1 MSDDGPLGGG
11 DPFGAMPF
19 FGDLFR
25 MMSSAPSSAWE
36 SARQLAVTVA
46 TEGTSE
52 PNVEPATRIAL
63 EQLGRVADLHVADAS
78 GLSTSIRGRSPEIAA
93 VTRGMW
99 AQRTLDAYRP
109 LLERLATSLSSN
121 QALLPDDLAQ
131 DPAAAM
137 FAPMMQAM
145 APMMLAMTAGSMV
158 GQLATRCLGG
168 FDLPIPRDGTHE
180 LLVLVHNVD
189 EFANEWSLP
198 IDELRLWVCI
208 NEIAHHAVLGIPH
221 VGATLH
227 DLLDAYASG
236 FRPDPS
242 ALFDRIG
249 DLDPTAGVEGLARIQ
264 ESLADPD
271 VVLGVVQSAQQRAML
286 PNLEALVAV
295 IEGFVD
301 HIMDTIGTTLMPAYG
316 RITEAV
322 RRHRVETDRADR
334 FVERILGLNL
344 TQAQY
349 DRGNSFVAGVLERA
363 GDAGLTRLWIDATNL
378 PTPAEVDAP
387 GLWLARIDLPSD

>member
-25 MMSSAPSSAWE
+25 MMSSSPSSAWE
-36 SARQLAVTVA
+36 SARQLAMSVA

-52 PNVEPATRIAL
+52 PNVEPSTRIAL

-78 GLSTSIRGRSPEIAA
+78 GLSTSIGGRMPEIAA
-93 VTRGMW
+93 VTRGAW

-109 LLERLATSLSSN
+109 LLERLAASLSSN
-121 QALLPDDLAQ
+121 QAALPDELAQ

-189 EFANEWSLP
+189 QFAEEWSLP

-236 FRPDPS
+236 FRPDPN
-242 ALFDRIG
+242 ALLDRIG
-249 DLDPTAGVEGLARIQ
+249 GLDPAAGAEGLARLQ

-349 DRGNSFVAGVLERA
+349 DRGNAFVSGVLERA
-363 GDAGLTRLWIDATNL
+363 GEPGLTRLWADATNL

>member
-145 APMMLAMTAGSMV
+145 APMMLAMKANPG
-158 GQLATRCLGG
+158 TRDCWQ
-168 FDLPIPRDGTHE
+168 P
-180 LLVLVHNVD
+180 
-189 EFANEWSLP
+189 
-198 IDELRLWVCI
+198 
-208 NEIAHHAVLGIPH
+208 
-221 VGATLH
+221 
-227 DLLDAYASG
+227 
-236 FRPDPS
+236 
-242 ALFDRIG
+242 
-249 DLDPTAGVEGLARIQ
+249 
-264 ESLADPD
+264 
-271 VVLGVVQSAQQRAML
+271 
-286 PNLEALVAV
+286 
-295 IEGFVD
+295 
-301 HIMDTIGTTLMPAYG
+301 
-316 RITEAV
+316 
-322 RRHRVETDRADR
+322 
-334 FVERILGLNL
+334 
-344 TQAQY
+344 
-349 DRGNSFVAGVLERA
+349 
-363 GDAGLTRLWIDATNL
+363 
-378 PTPAEVDAP
+378 
-387 GLWLARIDLPSD
+387 